1 MGAPKIIIGLLG
13 IDQHEVGAI
22 AVSSLLRDAGMEIVY
37 AGRYNTPQSLVRI
50 ATEEDA
56 DVIGISCHSW
66 EYLDYV
72 PELIGLAKSQSVDV
86 AVVLGGSVITA
97 VDALAMEASGVA
109 AIFGPEDSPGAI
121 TDSIRRITEARRRRI
136 HGSLKDFS

>member
-1 MGAPKIIIGLLG
+1 MSVPKIIIGLLG
-13 IDQHEVGAI
+13 IDQHEVGAL

-37 AGRYNTPQSLVRI
+37 AGRYNTPHSLVRI

-56 DVIGISCHSW
+56 DIIGISCHSW

-72 PELIGLAKSQSVDV
+72 PELIALVKSDRLDV

-97 VDALAMEASGVA
+97 ADARAMEAAGVA
-109 AIFGPEDSPGAI
+109 AIFGPGDPPAAI
-121 TDSIRRITEARRRRI
+121 TDSIRRITDARRRRI
-136 HGSLKDFS
+136 GGSFQNLD